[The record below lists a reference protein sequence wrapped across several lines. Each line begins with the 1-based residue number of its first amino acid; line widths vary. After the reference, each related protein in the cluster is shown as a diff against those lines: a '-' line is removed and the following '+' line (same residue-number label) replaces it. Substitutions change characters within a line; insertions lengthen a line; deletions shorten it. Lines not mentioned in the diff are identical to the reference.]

1 MKITVSE
8 AVDMLWRGRTNV
20 IKASEACGSNPDT
33 LKQLL
38 LERVQKNQPFEPLQ
52 LTFLLK

>member
-20 IKASEACGSNPDT
+20 IKASEACGANPDT

-38 LERVQKNQPFEPLQ
+38 LERVRKNQPFEPLQ
-52 LTFLLK
+52 LTLLL